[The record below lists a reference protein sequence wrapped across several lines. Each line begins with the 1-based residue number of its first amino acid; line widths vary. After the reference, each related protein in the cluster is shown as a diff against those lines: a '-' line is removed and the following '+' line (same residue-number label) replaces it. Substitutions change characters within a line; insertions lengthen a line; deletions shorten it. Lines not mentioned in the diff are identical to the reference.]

1 MQWGREDY
9 LMNGWRVIGRQRG
22 KKIKLNAYL
31 RAQTKINSRWIRW
44 LNNKNQ
50 TMERKQPRS
59 NRICQSS
66 VGRMTVQTSK

>member
-9 LMNGWRVIGRQRG
+9 LMNGWRVIGRQQG

-50 TMERKQPRS
+50 TRRE
-59 NRICQSS
+59 NNLEATES
-66 VGRMTVQTSK
+66 VKALSEG